1 MAALDQVEANRNVRC
16 LIITATGPT
25 FSAGYDI
32 GKLALG
38 GDNDEMFGLCDR
50 VENLVQPTICALNGN
65 VYGGATD
72 LALACDIRLGIEGMK
87 MFMPPAKL
95 GCITTTAGS
104 AATFNS
110 SALGTRSASS

>member
-50 VENLVQPTICALNGN
+50 VENLVQPGAIDVESIVTPGIFVHRMVHVPN
-65 VYGGATD
+65 VEK
-72 LALACDIRLGIEGMK
+72 RIEQRTVRERTVRQK
-87 MFMPPAKL
+87 EDA
-95 GCITTTAGS
+95 
-104 AATFNS
+104 
-110 SALGTRSASS
+110 